1 MVDTFGREDVLVN
14 NVNLK
19 GLFFMSHG
27 RWWLDSVVIFE
38 RMWMCLIEFGKHVG
52 VSLLMRH
59 RSG

>member
-27 RWWLDSVVIFE
+27 RWWLDSPL
-38 RMWMCLIEFGKHVG
+38 RNYGSAG
-52 VSLLMRH
+52 
-59 RSG
+59 RSIIQDSAQATGGRVLP